1 MNLKKIS
8 HHKMNQA
15 VCINCGFACSSI
27 YKQFSKD
34 IIKLTTCVRSFF
46 MNLYSN
52 SPYFKKENC
61 GELVDEY
68 AETEFSII
76 VIDMLLLK
84 KAALR
89 HVLYNSNLQ
98 GAWKLIVLFILCD
111 AYEKTSQ
118 KHFSKSSMK
127 HGDYII
133 DLELNFY
140 LMCIK
145 SLLGSQLNISLM
157 V

>member
-1 MNLKKIS
+1 M
-8 HHKMNQA
+8 
-15 VCINCGFACSSI
+15 
-27 YKQFSKD
+27 
-34 IIKLTTCVRSFF
+34 
-46 MNLYSN
+46 
-52 SPYFKKENC
+52 
-61 GELVDEY
+61 VDEY